1 MVRTC
6 LAWAM
11 TWSLLTG
18 LTVAMEHNGRGR
30 PSFAPR
36 PNRRPPPMAAK
47 ADGILTVNFRA
58 NFLVEVLFRSH
69 IELESWLTA

>member
-1 MVRTC
+1 
-6 LAWAM
+6 
-11 TWSLLTG
+11 
-18 LTVAMEHNGRGR
+18 
-30 PSFAPR
+30 
-36 PNRRPPPMAAK
+36 MAAK